1 MKFIKIWGY
10 LKCPQIFFIFLLFY
24 NIIYSENISFDF
36 YKELYDGTKTE
47 IATGYFYIKI
57 PENAN
62 DEKAFYFNITFPVN
76 QIITYNKEQE
86 MIVFYPEENKAF
98 IINEKNKSV
107 DINSMD
113 VTVKKLDLKKL
124 GFKLIDTK
132 KNQKYIYEKWAPNN
146 IAFSVIKEVNL
157 YKNKDGNISKIEY
170 KDKKDNILLSVN
182 CEEFINI
189 KEKQIPLYV
198 ETYSAIGG
206 TPLREKI
213 KMSNVK
219 RNIKLPKIIN
229 KFEIPRDAEVKKV
242 KL

>member
-1 MKFIKIWGY
+1 
-10 LKCPQIFFIFLLFY
+10 
-24 NIIYSENISFDF
+24 
-36 YKELYDGTKTE
+36 
-47 IATGYFYIKI
+47 
-57 PENAN
+57 
-62 DEKAFYFNITFPVN
+62 
-76 QIITYNKEQE
+76 
-86 MIVFYPEENKAF
+86 
-98 IINEKNKSV
+98 
-107 DINSMD
+107 
-113 VTVKKLDLKKL
+113 
-124 GFKLIDTK
+124 
-132 KNQKYIYEKWAPNN
+132 
-146 IAFSVIKEVNL
+146 
-157 YKNKDGNISKIEY
+157 
-170 KDKKDNILLSVN
+170 LLSVN